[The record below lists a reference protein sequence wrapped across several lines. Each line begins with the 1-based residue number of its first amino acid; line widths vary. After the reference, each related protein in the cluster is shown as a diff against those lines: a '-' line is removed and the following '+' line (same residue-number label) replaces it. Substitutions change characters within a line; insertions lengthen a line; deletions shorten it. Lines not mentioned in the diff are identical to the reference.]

1 MILATTRPDS
11 WALPLFLHVFGAMA
25 LAGGMTAVTVLA
37 WAGLR
42 RPERA
47 ALARGAFWATLAV
60 AVPSWIVMRGAA
72 EWIYSR
78 EGYDG
83 HNDPNWIGVGFGVSD
98 VGLLVLLRHDG
109 PRVLVVAARQARA
122 GRGAWSPCSRR
133 FYLALLAVAWWVM
146 SAKPGSS
153 WP

>member
-98 VGLLVLLRHDG
+98 VGLLVLLVTTG
-109 PRVLVVAARQARA
+109 LAF
-122 GRGAWSPCSRR
+122 WWSRR
-133 FYLALLAVAWWVM
+133 GGEGWQGRVIAVLAPFYLGLLAVAWWVM
-146 SAKPGSS
+146 SAKPGL
-153 WP
+153 